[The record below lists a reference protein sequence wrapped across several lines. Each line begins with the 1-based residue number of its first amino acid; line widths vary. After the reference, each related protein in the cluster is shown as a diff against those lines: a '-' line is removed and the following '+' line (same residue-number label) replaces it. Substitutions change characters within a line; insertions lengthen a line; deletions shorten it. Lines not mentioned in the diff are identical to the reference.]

1 MLPDY
6 FNQVVYSSDVLIPN
20 ARSQECRTA
29 KNPENG
35 TTHQF
40 CRTTDGKAPH
50 LTQVMVTPHGSGTA
64 LAIGLFDRHDW
75 GQFGGKTNY
84 HEISVKADSP
94 ATEAEVYNS
103 MSRLACNLGVKL
115 LRDTQ
120 RKPIRDSF
128 WWDNAMRQGWA
139 KQVGFATAQLD
150 QPCKPGRR
158 GAQHWQ
164 PDFEMRPDTRA
175 KAAKCSTHVNAS
187 FRHLGPLRVR
197 VCKEKVDRYGRRE
210 YDVRVKN
217 EDGQIIGQAYFA
229 ESRNDIYLMGIKAP
243 DFLVDQHINMMLV
256 GLACRRH
263 KVLVGPD
270 LPLAKR
276 GAYAKSEFW
285 VNAHAA
291 QSMRNG
297 YHHYDPLT
305 IDAHEACQIHQQ
317 ARSVREADRAVQMPK
332 RSQHRTQPEA
342 RGEYHDMGYEMAPYE
357 LKKARCRKARFN
369 RNQSMEICSLK
380 EGLHGR
386 ALFDARV
393 ISKTGEVIG
402 KGLFTH
408 GRNAPGEGPAD
419 TLWTIGVKG
428 SPEAQLDIELLAA
441 RTACARKQRLASDF
455 KPMDSFFWRS
465 QLHAGRARGE
475 EDGDGSLFLSP
486 KDACKGTPQYSSRGL
501 VENLRRRPQLLQ
513 GLPRVR

>member
-1 MLPDY
+1 MIPDWY
-6 FNQVVYSSDVLIPN
+6 NQVVYSSDVLIPN
-20 ARSQECRTA
+20 KRSQECRTA

-50 LTQVMVTPHGSGTA
+50 LTQVEVTPYGSGSA

-84 HEISVKADSP
+84 HEISVKAESP
-94 ATEAEVYNS
+94 AMEAEVYNS
-103 MSRLACNLGVKL
+103 MSRLACNLGVKV

-139 KQVGFATAQLD
+139 KQVGFATAQLE

-175 KAAKCSTHVNAS
+175 KAAKCSTTVNSS

-197 VCKEKVDRYGRRE
+197 VCKEKGDRYGRRE

-217 EDGQIIGQAYFA
+217 EDGQIVGQAYFA
-229 ESRNDIYLMGIKAP
+229 ESRNDIYLMGIKAD
-243 DFLVDQHINMMLV
+243 DFLIDQHLNMMLV

-276 GAYAKSEFW
+276 GSYAKSEFW

-291 QSMRNG
+291 QSMRSG
-297 YHHYDPLT
+297 YHHYDPLS

-317 ARSVREADRAVQMPK
+317 AKNMRTADRAVQMPQPK
-332 RSQHRTQPEA
+332 KGMHRTQPGA
-342 RGEYHDMGYEMAPYE
+342 RSEYLDMGYEMAPYD
-357 LKKARCRKARFN
+357 LRHARCRNARVN
-369 RNQSMEICSLK
+369 RNQLLEVCTKKATPTDNAMV
-380 EGLHGR
+380 
-386 ALFDARV
+386 DARV
-393 ISKTGEVIG
+393 TSKTGEILG
-402 KGLFTH
+402 KALFTQS
-408 GRNAPGEGPAD
+408 GD
-419 TLWTIGVKG
+419 TFWTIGVKG
-428 SPEAQLDIELLAA
+428 SPEAQLDLNLLGS
-441 RTACARKQRLASDF
+441 RLACSRKKRFSSDFSPDETYFWRAQRL
-455 KPMDSFFWRS
+455 
-465 QLHAGRARGE
+465 AGRARPDP
-475 EDGDGSLFLSP
+475 DGDGSLFISA
-486 KDACKGTPQYSSRGL
+486 KDACQGTPQYSPRGV
-501 VENLRRRPQLLQ
+501 VENLRRRPNLLQ
-513 GLPRVR
+513 GLRSLR